1 MAHRI
6 LITCKS
12 HKVPGPDNEKATLL
26 ANQACQK
33 VWGRDFN
40 EALGDRITLEGEFTY
55 GVRCNLLVDNG
66 PVDSEDYTTSFFRWS
81 GEALVLTQL
90 PASILKTLE
99 ERFQFNPADRPQR
112 IRYTDEEYK
121 KTFGSKKYDELVR
134 GKAERR
140 EIARRFDP
148 EKLQNQRQP
157 QAN

>member
-12 HKVPGPDNEKATLL
+12 HKVPGPDNEKATQL
-26 ANQACQK
+26 ANRACQE

-40 EALGDRITLEGEFTY
+40 GALGDRITLEGEFTD

-66 PVDSEDYTTSFFRWS
+66 PVESKDYTTSFFRWS
-81 GEALVLTQL
+81 GEALVLTPL
-90 PASILKTLE
+90 PASILKLLE

-112 IRYTDEEYK
+112 ISYTDEEYK

-140 EIARRFDP
+140 EIARFYP
-148 EKLQNQRQP
+148 EKP